1 MHHILHVLAAELVCL
16 AGGQHADATCRERN
30 RLNLL
35 KPSTLNF
42 NIKAEPVALVKPSG
56 GIEAD
61 GSRDGTLKIVA
72 SDSQNAFTD
81 MLRPGIAAHQWIVEV
96 LALKRHGMRH
106 GTQLHQLKQH
116 GSSR

>member
-16 AGGQHADATCRERN
+16 TGGQHADASRGQRD
-30 RLNLL
+30 RLNLF
-35 KPSTLNF
+35 KASTLNF
-42 NIKAEPVALVKPSG
+42 NIEAEPVALVKPSG

-61 GSRDGTLKIVA
+61 GSRDGTFKIVA
-72 SDSQNAFTD
+72 SDSQDAFTD

-106 GTQLHQLKQH
+106 GAE
-116 GSSR
+116 